1 MKRQNFVQFAIA
13 LMLIFSMHV
22 KAYSQVVISD
32 AHNVAGD
39 NSAVLDIISVN
50 NDKGLLIPKV
60 NLSTLAN
67 PSPVTN
73 PATGLMVYNTNNLTG
88 PGFFYWAGSQWKPL
102 GGGSGTET
110 DPTVPLHVK
119 DISITNVSNWNTAY
133 SWGNHSIA
141 GYLTSFAETDPT
153 IAAHIKGIS
162 STNISNWN
170 SAYTHSTTNTGS
182 VHGSTT
188 VGSNLLRLTNPSAES
203 FIRINADNS
212 ISTLNASDFRAAI
225 GVGAGSVSSI
235 ATGNGITG
243 GTITT
248 TGTLG
253 LTGQALALH
262 NLSSNGIIARTGSGT
277 VAARTITAGNGISI
291 TNGDGVSGNPTI
303 AAKTYAIGDFAHGG
317 IVFWVDETGQHGLVV
332 AKYDQST
339 NARWNAG
346 TFGDTRALG
355 DGPGAGKAN
364 TSIIIAAHVA
374 IGDDGTTYAARI
386 CNELKITE
394 GGKTYGDWYLPSREE
409 VQIIFLNKVSINST
423 ALANGGSI
431 INEAFYYWSST
442 EHGNTHAW
450 FVDPSAYPEMLYT
463 QGFVIYD
470 KSQPVGAVRAVRA
483 F

>member
-13 LMLIFSMHV
+13 LMLIFSMQIR
-22 KAYSQVVISD
+22 AYSQVVISD

-50 NDKGLLIPKV
+50 NDKGLLIPRV

-67 PSPVTN
+67 PSPVNN
-73 PATGLMVYNTNNLTG
+73 PSTGLMVYNTNNLTG

-119 DISITNVSNWNTAY
+119 DISITNVSNWNSAY

-141 GYLTSFAETDPT
+141 GYLTSFSETDPT

-170 SAYTHSTTNTGS
+170 TAHTHSTTNTGS

-277 VAARTITAGNGISI
+277 VAARTITAGTGISI
-291 TNGDGVSGNPTI
+291 TNGDGLSGNPTI

-317 IVFWVDETGQHGLVV
+317 IVFWVDATGQHGLVI
-332 AKYDQST
+332 AKNQTST
-339 NARWNAG
+339 PVRWNAG
-346 TFGDTRALG
+346 TNTYTMALG
-355 DGPGAGKAN
+355 DGTYAGKMN
-364 TSIIIAAHVA
+364 TAIIIANQGR
-374 IGDDGTTYAARI
+374 GDGGSYAARI
-386 CNELKITE
+386 CNELIVTE
-394 GGKTYGDWYLPSREE
+394 NGISYGDWYLPSRNELDLI
-409 VQIIFLNKVSINST
+409 VPNVYLINTSILN
-423 ALANGGSI
+423 NGGTNI
-431 INEAFYYWSST
+431 LFPRIWTST
-442 EHGNTHAW
+442 EIDNERAYGFEFNIWTHW
-450 FVDPSAYPEMLYT
+450 EPL
-463 QGFVIYD
+463 
-470 KSQPVGAVRAVRA
+470 KSNDITYYVRAIRA

>member
-13 LMLIFSMHV
+13 LMLIFSMQIR
-22 KAYSQVVISD
+22 AYSQVVISD

-50 NDKGLLIPKV
+50 NDKGLLIPRV
-60 NLSTLAN
+60 NLPTLAN
-67 PSPVTN
+67 PSPVNN
-73 PATGLMVYNTNNLTG
+73 PSTGLMVYNTNNLTG
-88 PGFFYWAGSQWKPL
+88 PGFFYWAGNQWKPL

-141 GYLTSFAETDPT
+141 GYLTSFSETDPT

-188 VGSNLLRLTNPSAES
+188 VGSNFLRLTNPSAES

-225 GVGAGSVSSI
+225 GIGAGSVSSI

-277 VAARTITAGNGISI
+277 VAARTITAGSGISI

-317 IVFWVDETGQHGLVV
+317 IVFWVDETGQHGLVC
-332 AKYDQST
+332 AKADI
-339 NARWNAG
+339 NGGAGMRWFAG
-346 TFGDTRALG
+346 TYTNTMARGFAYKGGFRNTALIVANQGYG
-355 DGPGAGKAN
+355 DG
-364 TSIIIAAHVA
+364 
-374 IGDDGTTYAARI
+374 DTYAALFCSLI
-386 CNELKITE
+386 GINP
-394 GGKTYGDWYLPSREE
+394 GDFGDWYLPSIYELR
-409 VQIIFLNKVSINST
+409 LMYINRAAINAT
-423 ALANGGSI
+423 ATANFGSS
-431 INEAFYYWSST
+431 FSDSSFYWSST
-442 EHGNTHAW
+442 EYDTNRALAFYFLDNTFSYYSKH
-450 FVDPSAYPEMLYT
+450 FQL
-463 QGFVIYD
+463 
-470 KSQPVGAVRAVRA
+470 KVRAVRA